1 MSQLA
6 DNLATCGTPIRD
18 DEFIAYLLASLD
30 EDYNLMFT
38 SIVTRADPLA
48 PSELYAQLLSF
59 EHHTN
64 LQVNSAYSGSLFA
77 MTASH
82 GHGYSGG
89 RAAGPP
95 SRGSGRG
102 RGRGRT
108 QRGSFSNSSGCG
120 ASNSNNNSTFRPNAK
135 STTRSVTP
143 PRSVGTTMRM
153 IPTLIHSQRV
163 WQSLLTITSTLIPML
178 HTTSLEILTSLQCM
192 THMVAMTKSTFQM
205 NLVCTLLILILLL
218 FPHLPVLLL

>member
-6 DNLATCGTPIRD
+6 DNLVTCGTPIRD

-48 PSELYAQLLSF
+48 PSEMYAQLLSF
-59 EHHTN
+59 EHHTS
-64 LQVNSAYSGSLFA
+64 LQVNSAYSGSLFT

-89 RAAGPP
+89 RGAGPP

-120 ASNSNNNSTFRPNAK
+120 ASNSNNDSTF
-135 STTRSVTP
+135 
-143 PRSVGTTMRM
+143 
-153 IPTLIHSQRV
+153 
-163 WQSLLTITSTLIPML
+163 
-178 HTTSLEILTSLQCM
+178 
-192 THMVAMTKSTFQM
+192 
-205 NLVCTLLILILLL
+205 
-218 FPHLPVLLL
+218 